1 MNKAIKI
8 AALITIAPLTAF
20 AGEAENILSC
30 IQSVGAYTGKS
41 VDEFDVRYEGRIL
54 GFSSAEWPG
63 VVCEVSFASVYNL
76 TVDGRQYVYAGFA
89 GKQAK
94 TTYENLERETEE
106 AISLLQSRIQLLERR
121 LEGSR
126 STLRLPNPDI
136 EGANSYVRD
145 GIERATGR

>member
-1 MNKAIKI
+1 MNKAITI
-8 AALITIAPLTAF
+8 AGLLTIAPLTAL
-20 AGEAENILSC
+20 AGEAENISSC
-30 IQSVGAYTGKS
+30 IQSVEAYTGKS

-63 VVCEVSFASVYNL
+63 VVCEVAFASVHNL

-89 GKQAK
+89 GKKAK
-94 TTYENLERETEE
+94 TAYENLERETEE
-106 AISLLQSRIQLLERR
+106 AISLLESRVQLLERR

-145 GIERATGR
+145 GIARATGR